1 MVSLDLSSLGL
12 SVLWKPGV
20 LRFFSWDS
28 AHLQDKAVGGQTE
41 IKSKRVSPPSGT
53 TALPIRVAHFLL
65 REFRHLL
72 VPATTTAATF
82 VMRLLGLEV
91 GMKKTKT
98 KNQKKHTLQKRKRV
112 FPPLS
117 LSIHCFL
124 PGSLTR
130 GLPLESALWSPEDR
144 PLIMGFRFPQVQA
157 LGGKN
162 GNLGHFGSAL
172 NLGGFP
178 QGFC

>member
-98 KNQKKHTLQKRKRV
+98 KNQKKTHIAKKEKGISPTLPEHPL
-112 FPPLS
+112 FPSWLLDQRTS
-117 LSIHCFL
+117 
-124 PGSLTR
+124 PGECSVE
-130 GLPLESALWSPEDR
+130 P
-144 PLIMGFRFPQVQA
+144 
-157 LGGKN
+157 
-162 GNLGHFGSAL
+162 
-172 NLGGFP
+172 
-178 QGFC
+178 